1 MKDGIKY
8 ISKREYDELVRK
20 HKYVSEK
27 EVIKMVND
35 IMSKGGIA
43 YVKFICQYCGSV
55 QVSSEPNTLHRMGY
69 VCQECGELS
78 TSNSYGIMAAF
89 VKPNLD
95 KVMELFGGER

>member
-1 MKDGIKY
+1 MRDGIKY
-8 ISKREYDELVRK
+8 ITIKEYDVLVRK

-43 YVKFICQYCGSV
+43 YIKFICEYCGSV
-55 QVSSEPNTLHRMGY
+55 QTSTEPNIIHRMGY

-78 TSNSYGIMAAF
+78 TPNNYGLMVAF
-89 VKPNLD
+89 VKPDLD
-95 KVMELFGGER
+95 KVMELFGGGR